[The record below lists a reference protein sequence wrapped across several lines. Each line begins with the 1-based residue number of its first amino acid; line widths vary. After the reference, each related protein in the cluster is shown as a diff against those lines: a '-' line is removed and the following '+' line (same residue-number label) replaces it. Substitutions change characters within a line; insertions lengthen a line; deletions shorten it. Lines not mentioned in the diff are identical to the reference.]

1 VGDEGMLVGR
11 YVRREGGASAVEFAF
26 VLPVFLALVFG
37 IIYFGFA
44 FNTKLTVTQAARE
57 AARLGATLPLDDDGT
72 PEGWPELAF
81 DRAAGA
87 ALGDSGIGA
96 SQRFVCARFV
106 DEDGVGGW
114 ATTPG
119 TPSSICTSAE
129 AGVGLAGPFVQV
141 VVGREVPIE
150 YILGRT
156 DVLITSSGVARYE
169 DSREDTTP

>member
-11 YVRREGGASAVEFAF
+11 YVRREGGASAVEFAL

-57 AARLGATLPLDDDGT
+57 AARLGATLPLGDDGT
-72 PEGWPELAF
+72 PEGWPQLGFE
-81 DRAAGA
+81 RAAGA

-96 SQRFVCARFV
+96 SQRYVCARFV
-106 DEDGVGGW
+106 DEDGAGGW
-114 ATTPG
+114 TTTPG
-119 TPSSICTSAE
+119 TPASICTAAE
-129 AGVGLAGPFVQV
+129 AGVGLDGPFVQV

-150 YILGRT
+150 YILGRS

-169 DSREDTTP
+169 DSREDATP